1 VRGADGLL
9 WSTLVR
15 RRPAVSCFYMAPG
28 LDTGDVIDTQEFS
41 PIRFEPA
48 GDLPDDATLYRVLY
62 AYVDPLL
69 RAALLM
75 RLLDAAGDPWNL
87 PTRAQ
92 NTEAGVTYHFMHPA
106 VRRTALEQ
114 IFPNLK
120 FARG

>member
-1 VRGADGLL
+1 
-9 WSTLVR
+9 
-15 RRPAVSCFYMAPG
+15 MAPG
-28 LDTGDVIDTQEFS
+28 LDTGDVIDTQEFA

-75 RLLDAAGDPWNL
+75 RLLDTAGDLWNL

-120 FARG
+120 VACG